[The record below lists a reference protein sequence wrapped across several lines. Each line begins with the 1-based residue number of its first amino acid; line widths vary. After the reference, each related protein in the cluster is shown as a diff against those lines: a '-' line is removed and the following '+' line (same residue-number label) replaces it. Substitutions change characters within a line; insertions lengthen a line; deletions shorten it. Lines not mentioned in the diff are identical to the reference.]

1 MSKAEQGEVSE
12 DDIRNLAAQISN
24 LRYAILT
31 LTAWLAQ
38 SHVFGEQDVRQMEK
52 ILGLGNGN
60 RKD

>member
-1 MSKAEQGEVSE
+1 MSE

-52 ILGLGNGN
+52 ILGLENGN
-60 RKD
+60 KKD